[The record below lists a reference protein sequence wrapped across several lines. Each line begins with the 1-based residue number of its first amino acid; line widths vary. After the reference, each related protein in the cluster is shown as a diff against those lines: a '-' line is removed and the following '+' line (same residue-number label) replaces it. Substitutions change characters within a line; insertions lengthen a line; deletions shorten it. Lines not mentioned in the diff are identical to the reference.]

1 MDEQELFRWKFGMRI
16 RLRRAV
22 IGLSQT
28 DLAERLGYS
37 NKTIISKI
45 ESGKNEPPLSKV
57 KAFADALETT
67 VAYLMGWTEH
77 EFDLSKEEYELICKY
92 RNASILRQAL
102 SNGCGEKQKCRNR
115 LFQSSHGKTQKTK
128 C

>member
-16 RLRRAV
+16 KLRRAV

-28 DLAERLGYS
+28 ELAERLGYS

-67 VAYLMGWTEH
+67 VAYLMGWTEN
-77 EFDLSKEEYELICKY
+77 EFDLTQEEYELICKY
-92 RNASILRQAL
+92 RKADRHDKETVKQVL
-102 SNGCGEKQKCRNR
+102 SRYQEDTDSAVG
-115 LFQSSHGKTQKTK
+115 
-128 C
+128 

>member
-16 RLRRAV
+16 KLRRAV

-28 DLAERLGYS
+28 ELAERLGYS

-67 VAYLMGWTEH
+67 MAYLMGWTEN
-77 EFDLSKEEYELICKY
+77 EFDLTPEEYELICKY
-92 RNASILRQAL
+92 RKADQHDKETVKQVL
-102 SNGCGEKQKCRNR
+102 SRYQEDTDSAVG
-115 LFQSSHGKTQKTK
+115 
-128 C
+128 

>member
-28 DLAERLGYS
+28 ELADKLGYS

-57 KAFADALETT
+57 GAFADALETT
-67 VAYLMGWTEH
+67 VAYLMGWEEK
-77 EFDLSKEEYELICKY
+77 EFDLTPEEYELICKY
-92 RNASILRQAL
+92 RRASERDKKLVHNILDEYKEDTDSAV
-102 SNGCGEKQKCRNR
+102 G
-115 LFQSSHGKTQKTK
+115 
-128 C
+128 